1 MEYIVRKG
9 DTLSAIARSY
19 NTTVDAIA
27 SANGMRNPNYLQVG
41 QVLQIPAKTTTPT
54 NNQLY
59 NAIITCL
66 EAIEALPEFKQLE
79 ELLR

>member
-9 DTLSAIARSY
+9 DTLSAIARSF

-27 SANGMRNPNYLQVG
+27 SANGMRNPNYIQVG
-41 QVLQIPAKTTTPT
+41 QVLQIPVKLDKPT

-59 NAIITCL
+59 NAIVTCMD
-66 EAIEALPEFKQLE
+66 AIEALPEFKQLE

>member
-9 DTLSAIARSY
+9 DTLSAIARSH
-19 NTTVDAIA
+19 NTTVEAIA
-27 SANGMRNPNYLQVG
+27 SANGIRNPNFIQVG
-41 QVLQIPAKTTTPT
+41 RVLQIPVKSDKPT

-59 NAIITCL
+59 NAIVACL
-66 EAIEALPEFKQLE
+66 DAIEALPEFKQLE

>member
-41 QVLQIPAKTTTPT
+41 QVLHIPVKLDKPT